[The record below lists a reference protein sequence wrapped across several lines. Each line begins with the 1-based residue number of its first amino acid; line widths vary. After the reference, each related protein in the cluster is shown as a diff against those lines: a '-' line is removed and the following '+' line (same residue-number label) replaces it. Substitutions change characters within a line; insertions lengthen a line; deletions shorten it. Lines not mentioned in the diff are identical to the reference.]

1 MTTSTT
7 PLNTTGNAP
16 ILQGVIIESLDQEGR
31 GIAHAEGKVIFI
43 EGALTGERVTYS
55 SYRKKPSFELAKV
68 DKVLRQSF
76 MRVQPKCVHFDMCGG
91 CSMQHLDARAQ
102 VAAKQRILE
111 DNLERI
117 GKVRPAS
124 IMPPIY
130 GQTWGY
136 RQRARLSVRHVIKK
150 GKTLVGF
157 HEKSSRY
164 VADMQHCEILP
175 PKIARLLPLLAQMN
189 EGLSVRDDLPQI
201 EVAVGEHVDALV
213 LRIMKPLS
221 ADDEVTIKQFAD
233 THQVQFWLQ
242 TKGPETVV
250 PFYPLDAP
258 ALSYSLP
265 EFGITMPFSP
275 TDFTQ
280 VNSTLNRLMMSRAM
294 RLLSPQKGER
304 IADFF
309 CGLGNF
315 TLPIAR
321 SGAQVV
327 GIEGSASL
335 LQRAAQNAELN
346 GLGANTQFSVMN
358 LFEMNEETLAE
369 LGHFDKMLIDPPR
382 DGAFELVKSLGADAP
397 QRIVYVSC
405 NPATLARDAEVLVHQ
420 KGYVLKAAG
429 IMNMFPH
436 TSHVESIALFE
447 RQ

>member
-1 MTTSTT
+1 MTTNT
-7 PLNTTGNAP
+7 PQTEVVT
-16 ILQGVIIESLDQEGR
+16 VESLDQEGR
-31 GIAHAEGKVIFI
+31 GIAHAEGKVIFV
-43 EGALTGERVTYS
+43 EGALPGEHVTYS
-55 SYRKKPSFELAKV
+55 TYRKKPSYELAKV
-68 DKVLRQSF
+68 DRIIRQSF
-76 MRVQPKCVHFDMCGG
+76 MRVVPKCVHFGVCGG

-102 VAAKQRILE
+102 VAVKQRILE
-111 DNLERI
+111 DNLQRI
-117 GKVRPAS
+117 GKVKPERVLQ
-124 IMPPIY
+124 PIY
-130 GQTWGY
+130 GETWGY
-136 RQRARLSVRHVIKK
+136 RQRARLSVRHVLKK

-157 HEKSSRY
+157 HEKGSRY

-175 PKIARLLPLLAQMN
+175 PKIARLLPLLATMN
-189 EGLSVRDDLPQI
+189 EGLSIRDDLPQI
-201 EVAVGEHVDALV
+201 ELAVGEHVDVMV

-221 ADDEVTIKQFAD
+221 PADEVTIKQFAD

-258 ALSYSLP
+258 QLSYSMP
-265 EFGITMPFSP
+265 EFGITMPYAP

-294 RLLSPQKGER
+294 RLLAPQPGER
-304 IADFF
+304 IADLF

-335 LQRAAQNAELN
+335 LKRAAQNAEYN
-346 GLGANTQFSVMN
+346 GLSANTQFSVMN
-358 LFEMNEETLAE
+358 LFEMNEEVLDK

-382 DGAFELVKSLGADAP
+382 DGAFELVKSLGANSP

-420 KGYVLKAAG
+420 KGYILKAAG
-429 IMNMFPH
+429 VMNMFPH

-447 RQ
+447 KQ

>member
-1 MTTSTT
+1 MTANT
-7 PLNTTGNAP
+7 PQTE
-16 ILQGVIIESLDQEGR
+16 GVIIESLDQEGR

-55 SYRKKPSFELAKV
+55 SYRKKPSYELAKV
-68 DKVLRQSF
+68 NKILKQSF
-76 MRVQPKCVHFDMCGG
+76 MRVEPKCIHFDMCGG
-91 CSMQHLDARAQ
+91 CSMQHFEARAQ

-111 DNLERI
+111 DNLARI
-117 GKVRPAS
+117 GKVKAETV
-124 IMPPIY
+124 MPPIY

-175 PKIARLLPLLAQMN
+175 SKIAKLLPLLAEMN
-189 EGLSVRDDLPQI
+189 EALSIRDDLPQI
-201 EVAVGEHVDALV
+201 EVAVGEHVDVLV

-221 ADDEVTIKQFAD
+221 PADEVRIKQFAD
-233 THQVQFWLQ
+233 MHQVQFWLQ

-258 ALSYSLP
+258 PLTYSLP

-280 VNSTLNRLMMSRAM
+280 VNSSLNQLMMSRAM

-335 LQRAAQNAELN
+335 LQRAAKNAAYN
-346 GLGANTQFSVMN
+346 GLEANTQFSVMN
-358 LFEMNEETLAE
+358 LFEINEEALAK

-382 DGAFELVKSLGADAP
+382 DGAFELVKALGTDAP
-397 QRIVYVSC
+397 QCIVYVSC

-429 IMNMFPH
+429 VMNMFPH
-436 TSHVESIALFE
+436 TSHVESIALFVK
-447 RQ
+447 Q

>member
-16 ILQGVIIESLDQEGR
+16 TLQGVIIESLDQEGR

>member
-1 MTTSTT
+1 MTSSTPQAEIVT
-7 PLNTTGNAP
+7 
-16 ILQGVIIESLDQEGR
+16 VESLDQEGR

-43 EGALTGERVTYS
+43 EGALPGEHVTYS
-55 SYRKKPSFELAKV
+55 TYRKKPSYELAKV
-68 DKVLRQSF
+68 DKIIKQSF
-76 MRVQPKCVHFDMCGG
+76 MRVVPKCVHFGICGG

-102 VAAKQRILE
+102 VAVKQRILE
-111 DNLERI
+111 DNLQRI
-117 GKVRPAS
+117 GKVKPERVLQ
-124 IMPPIY
+124 PIY
-130 GQTWGY
+130 GETWGY
-136 RQRARLSVRHVIKK
+136 RQRARLSVRHVLKK

-157 HEKSSRY
+157 HEKGSRY
-164 VADMQHCEILP
+164 VANMQYCEILP
-175 PKIARLLPLLAQMN
+175 PKISRLLPLLAKMN
-189 EGLSVRDDLPQI
+189 EGLSIRDDLPQI
-201 EVAVGEHVDALV
+201 ELAVGEHVDVLV

-221 ADDEVTIKQFAD
+221 PEDEVTIKQFAD

-258 ALSYSLP
+258 QLSYSMP
-265 EFGITMPFSP
+265 EFGVTMPYAP

-294 RLLSPQKGER
+294 RLLSPQPGER

-335 LQRAAQNAELN
+335 LKRAAQNAEYN
-346 GLGANTQFSVMN
+346 GLSANTQFSVMN
-358 LFEMNEETLAE
+358 LFEMNEEILAK

-382 DGAFELVKSLGADAP
+382 DGAFELVKALGENSP

-429 IMNMFPH
+429 VMNMFPH

>member
-1 MTTSTT
+1 MTTGTT
-7 PLNTTGNAP
+7 PLDTTGNAP
-16 ILQGVIIESLDQEGR
+16 QLQGVMIESLDQEGR
-31 GIAHAEGKVIFI
+31 GIAHSEGKVIFI
-43 EGALTGERVTYS
+43 EGALTGELVTYS
-55 SYRKKPSFELAKV
+55 SYRKKPSYELAKV
-68 DKVLRQSF
+68 DKVLKQSF

-117 GKVRPAS
+117 GKVKPET

-242 TKGPETVV
+242 TKGPETVL

-335 LQRAAQNAELN
+335 LQRAAQNAALN

-358 LFEMNEETLAE
+358 LFEMNEETLAK

-382 DGAFELVKSLGADAP
+382 DGAFELVKALGADAP

>member
-7 PLNTTGNAP
+7 PLNTTSNTP
-16 ILQGVIIESLDQEGR
+16 PLQGVLIESLDQEGR

-68 DKVLRQSF
+68 DKVLKQSF

-221 ADDEVTIKQFAD
+221 TEDEVTIKQFAD

-280 VNSTLNRLMMSRAM
+280 VNSTMNRLMMSRAM

-358 LFEMNEETLAE
+358 LFEMNEETLAK